1 MTCVEPA
8 EDANTDQFRKRLG
21 QVKNTP
27 EQLFANSILKLQH
40 EHTGLVLQFTAFDA
54 LQAWDKAKL
63 PAVKVL
69 SAQDWLSTREK
80 DVAAHQAVTFDYDW

>member
-1 MTCVEPA
+1 MFCS
-8 EDANTDQFRKRLG
+8 EDADTDQFRERLG
-21 QVKNTP
+21 HVKNTP
-27 EQLFANSILKLQH
+27 EQLFANSCLELKH
-40 EHTGLVLQFTAFDA
+40 EHTGLTLHFNAFDA

-80 DVAAHQAVTFDYDW
+80 DVAAHQAVTFNYDW